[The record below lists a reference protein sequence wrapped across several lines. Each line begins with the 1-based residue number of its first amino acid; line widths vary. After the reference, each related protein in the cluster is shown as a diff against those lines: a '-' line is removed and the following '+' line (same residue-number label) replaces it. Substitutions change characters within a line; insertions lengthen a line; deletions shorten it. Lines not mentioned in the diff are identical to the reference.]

1 MLSKEDKE
9 MIRKEELKAAGKAT
23 DKDGKGKVKRKS
35 SKDSAGSGTG
45 SRSGKAD
52 ENNNKQ
58 ANDSPKVRDMRV
70 FKFEYY
76 EWFGKYYWY
85 WTYAYVLLGCALHSN
100 FLPWT

>member
-1 MLSKEDKE
+1 
-9 MIRKEELKAAGKAT
+9 MIKKQELKAAGKET
-23 DKDGKGKVKRKS
+23 DKDGNGKVKRKS
-35 SKDSAGSGTG
+35 SKDSAPGSG

-52 ENNNKQ
+52 ENKQ
-58 ANDSPKVRDMRV
+58 ATDNLKVRDMRV